1 MTSDSPPPQ
10 HFPPAGT
17 QGGCGRRFSCLARR
31 TAEVAITAIQIAP
44 PPFRFDIRY
53 RGLSPKV
60 IDTSLISAR
69 MIRTSRTSP
78 TLAVASESW
87 IASMCSTV
95 FPLLC
100 DFSPLKLTSGTY
112 GRQLEAKLFG
122 GGRQASDALLAVAV
136 FVCICAFVEVGLA
149 PSQQPVNQSS
159 QLPSGGEYGN
169 VAAEP
174 LR

>member
-1 MTSDSPPPQ
+1 LNALDEL
-10 HFPPAGT
+10 
-17 QGGCGRRFSCLARR
+17 GRATENNS
-31 TAEVAITAIQIAP
+31 
-44 PPFRFDIRY
+44 
-53 RGLSPKV
+53 
-60 IDTSLISAR
+60 
-69 MIRTSRTSP
+69 
-78 TLAVASESW
+78 
-87 IASMCSTV
+87 STHQ
-95 FPLLC
+95 PLVKILFLMRLC

-136 FVCICAFVEVGLA
+136 FVCICAFVDVGLA